1 MFNEF
6 SKKAKIIGKG
16 KNKIK
21 NKYNNL
27 EINLNNIDLNKK
39 IKYRNESSYLCQYK
53 KYFNKKL
60 SIKYNIL
67 PKEYILMQI
76 DNFVK
81 AKYCHSLAKFKE
93 DLLFNLDQEFLKK
106 YFIIYDS
113 LKRIPLF
120 SDFYKT
126 YVLFFCRPTL
136 SELNINELMEEM
148 AEMKAKAFYQ
158 NNCYE
163 EKEDKKDLEKVI
175 NTIFFTN
182 KVRKDISR
190 KNILTDLSKTTIENR
205 TNTNKNSNNSFISI
219 NNLIQ
224 EIGSEHVNKNKTLI
238 NINKNSSKNRK
249 IKNNNIKKTKK
260 KNK

>member
-39 IKYRNESSYLCQYK
+39 IKYRNESPYLCQYK

-93 DLLFNLDQEFLKK
+93 DLLFNLNQEFLKR
-106 YFIIYDS
+106 YYITNES
-113 LKRIPLF
+113 LRKIPLF
-120 SDFYKT
+120 SDYYKT
-126 YVLFFCRPTL
+126 YLFFFCRPTL
-136 SELNINELMEEM
+136 SELNINELFEEM
-148 AEMKAKAFYQ
+148 VERKAKAFYQ
-158 NNCYE
+158 NNCHE
-163 EKEDKKDLEKVI
+163 EKEDKKDSKKYI

-190 KNILTDLSKTTIENR
+190 KNTLTDLSKTTIEIR
-205 TNTNKNSNNSFISI
+205 TITNKNSINSFISI

-224 EIGSEHVNKNKTLI
+224 ELGKE
-238 NINKNSSKNRK
+238 
-249 IKNNNIKKTKK
+249 
-260 KNK
+260 